1 MLSLSIKSCTIRT
14 VYCTT
19 ELTYNSPTMELPK
32 RYDHKRIEEKWYSIW
47 EKKGYFYASPKA
59 VKKGSKEPFTLMMPP
74 PNVTG
79 IVHMGHI
86 LNNTLQDILA
96 RWKRMQG
103 YEVLWQPGTDHA
115 GIATQNVVEKEL
127 ARQRKTRFD
136 LGREKFI
143 ELAWKWKD
151 EHEQE
156 IIKRLKRLGVSADWS
171 KYRFTLEPSMS
182 KAVIKAFVELFNRG
196 LIYRDL
202 YIINWCPRCGTALAD
217 DEIEY
222 EEHIGHLWYIRYPV
236 VDGGFIVV
244 ATTRPE
250 TYLGDTAVAVNP
262 NDQRYRNLIG
272 KKARLPLIDW
282 IRKGTLYDGSEV
294 DVQPEIPIIADES
307 VDPEF
312 GTGAVKVTP
321 AHDPNDFEI
330 GREHG
335 LPRVIM
341 MDREAKTNPNAGKF
355 MGLDRYKARK
365 IIVEELTKHGFIEK
379 VEDYTHSVGHCYRC
393 ETVIEPYISEEWFVK
408 MKPLAEEAIKA
419 VKDGHITLIPS
430 YSTKI
435 YFNWLENVRDWCISR
450 KIWWGHRI
458 PVYTCSQC
466 GYVTTSEEPLKK
478 CPKCGSP
485 EINQDPDVLDTW
497 FSSWLWPFSTLGW
510 PEDNDVLRS
519 FYPTDVLITGWDIL
533 FFWVA
538 RMIMAGLT
546 FMDEI
551 PFHTVYLH
559 GIVRDEKRRKISKS
573 LGNFVDPLEYIEKYG
588 ADGVRMGITLVVP
601 EGQDIIFSEKRI
613 EIGRNFATKIWN
625 ASRLLLQNIDL
636 YRSFSPQI
644 TRIEDKWILTALNR
658 TIEEVTKGL
667 QEYEFNITAAK
678 LYNFFWHDF
687 CDWYLE
693 VIKPR
698 LKNKDPSALVIAFN
712 VLEQSLRLLHPFMPF
727 VTEEIWQILPN
738 KSGETI
744 MKAKWPE
751 PTTEEYVDEYE
762 GFETWKLLV
771 KEIREARAYYGIKP
785 NIELP
790 LHLASV
796 DQKIKK
802 TIFELNDAIYHLAKI
817 RSFREDGTIPH
828 PSTTI
833 VINGQEFYLPL
844 PGIDIEKEISR
855 IDREIIA
862 LKNHLNKVKS
872 RLSNSDFLEKAPPE
886 VIKKEEE
893 KVKNFESKIVALEK
907 HRERL
912 R

>member
-1 MLSLSIKSCTIRT
+1 
-14 VYCTT
+14 
-19 ELTYNSPTMELPK
+19 MELPK
-32 RYDHKRIEEKWYSIW
+32 RYDHKKIEEKWYSTW
-47 EKKGYFYASPKA
+47 EKEGLFTASPEP
-59 VKKGSKEPFTLMMPP
+59 VKRGEKKPFTLMMPP

-127 ARQRKTRFD
+127 ARQGKTRFD
-136 LGREKFI
+136 VGREGFI
-143 ELAWKWKD
+143 ELAWKWK
-151 EHEQE
+151 EKHEQA
-156 IIKRLKRLGVSADWS
+156 IIHRLKRLGISADWS

-182 KAVIKAFVELFNRG
+182 RAVVKAFVELYNRG
-196 LIYRDL
+196 LIYRGL

-222 EEHIGHLWYIRYPV
+222 EEHRGHLWYIRYPL
-236 VDGGFIVV
+236 VDGGYIVV

-262 NDQRYRNLIG
+262 NDSRYRNLIG
-272 KKARLPLIDW
+272 KKVRLPLIDW
-282 IRKGTLYDGSEV
+282 IREGTLYDGSRV
-294 DVQPEIPIIADES
+294 DVQPEIPIIADDT

-330 GREHG
+330 GERHG

-341 MDREAKTNPNAGKF
+341 MDKDAKTNANAGKF
-355 MGLDRYKARK
+355 AGYDRYKARELV
-365 IIVEELTKHGFIEK
+365 VEELKKHGFIEK
-379 VEDYTHSVGHCYRC
+379 IEDYTHSVGHCYRC
-393 ETVIEPYISEEWFVK
+393 DTVIEPYISEEWFVR
-408 MKPLAEEAIKA
+408 MKPLAREALKA
-419 VKDGHITLIPS
+419 VKEGKIKLIPD
-430 YSTKI
+430 YSKKI

-458 PVYTCSQC
+458 PVFTCGQC
-466 GYVTTSEEPLKK
+466 GYVTASEEPLKK
-478 CPKCGSP
+478 CPKCGSHD
-485 EINQDPDVLDTW
+485 INQDPDVLDTW

-510 PEDNDVLRS
+510 PEDNEILQN
-519 FYPTDVLITGWDIL
+519 FYPSDVLITGWDIL

-546 FMDEI
+546 FMKEI

-573 LGNFVDPLEYIEKYG
+573 LGNFVDPLEYIERYG

-625 ASRLLLQNIDL
+625 ASRLLLQNIHL
-636 YRSFSPQI
+636 YKGNSPEP

-658 TIEEVTKGL
+658 TIHEVTKGL
-667 QEYEFNITAAK
+667 EDYEFNTTASK

-698 LKNKDPSALVIAFN
+698 IKDGDSSALTIAFD
-712 VLEQSLRLLHPFMPF
+712 VLEKSLRLLHPFMPF
-727 VTEEIWQILPN
+727 VTEEIWQNLPN
-738 KSGETI
+738 KTGDTI
-744 MKAKWPE
+744 MRAEFPLPAKK
-751 PTTEEYVDEYE
+751 EYPHEYE
-762 GFETWKLLV
+762 NFENWKTLV

-785 NIELP
+785 NEELP
-790 LHLASV
+790 LYIGSV
-796 DQKIKK
+796 DNETRQ
-802 TIFELNDAIYHLAKI
+802 TLFGLGDAMYHLAKI
-817 RSFREDGTIPH
+817 GSFKDDGTIPH
-828 PSTTI
+828 PCTTI
-833 VINGQEFYLPL
+833 VVNGREFYLPL
-844 PGIDIEKEISR
+844 PGIDIDKEIARIDKEIS
-855 IDREIIA
+855 E
-862 LKNHLNKVKS
+862 LKKHLSKVKA
-872 RLSNSDFLEKAPPE
+872 RLSNPDFLEKAPHE

-893 KVKNFESKIVALEK
+893 KVKNFESKILALEK